1 MGFGL
6 WSRISCTV
14 GKALPTGESGP
25 KPEAWSPKP
34 PPLSSSAKELPD
46 VLDVPSGQAC
56 RRIVQRIAERLRLGS
71 LKLTVARF
79 VRGPRASGF
88 DPLYLV
94 RRNAFVR
101 IRAARRRVGRAHV
114 AVQTDQMRG
123 VDEP

>member
-46 VLDVPSGQAC
+46 VLDEQ
-56 RRIVQRIAERLRLGS
+56 LRLFHRREMS
-71 LKLTVARF
+71 
-79 VRGPRASGF
+79 ASGHLGVLRQIVAGL
-88 DPLYLV
+88 DP
-94 RRNAFVR
+94 
-101 IRAARRRVGRAHV
+101 AARRRGEGLSGEPGACKWHLDTSLETRVT
-114 AVQTDQMRG
+114 AVLVVQPDR
-123 VDEP
+123 